1 MAGLPLQAHPDHTCQ
16 LTDIQCILQYIALAQ
31 DVSVLT
37 LGLQSLQAL
46 CQCTGASSQGY
57 VFFFK
62 KEAVVGIKMK
72 TNHEMTLK
80 KYIKDN
86 KTQNK
91 SYTPD

>member
-1 MAGLPLQAHPDHTCQ
+1 MRKYNENQKTAEQQLTKEEERDFGLEMAGLPLQAHPDHTCQ

-57 VFFFK
+57 GFFF
-62 KEAVVGIKMK
+62 
-72 TNHEMTLK
+72 
-80 KYIKDN
+80 
-86 KTQNK
+86 
-91 SYTPD
+91 